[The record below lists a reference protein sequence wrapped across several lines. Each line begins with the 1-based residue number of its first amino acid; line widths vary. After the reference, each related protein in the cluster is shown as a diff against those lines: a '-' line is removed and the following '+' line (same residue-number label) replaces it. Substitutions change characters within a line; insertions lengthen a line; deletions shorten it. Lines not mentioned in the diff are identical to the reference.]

1 MLYLLITIS
10 IQHGITDVFFEEYK
24 TKKACVSDK
33 KEALLHDNEV
43 TKIRAY
49 CIKQE
54 K

>member
-1 MLYLLITIS
+1 MLYLLIVIS
-10 IQHGITDVFFEEYK
+10 VQHGITDLFFTEY
-24 TKKACVSDK
+24 TSRKACIVDK